1 MGEYNHTLLER
12 KKPYEKRANKS

>member
-1 MGEYNHTLLER
+1 MGEYNHTLLES